1 MIISNINIRYGE
13 NIIFKD
19 FKIDITENKVI
30 CIIGKS
36 GIGKTTLLKYI
47 CNELLM
53 KNIKFSYV
61 FQEDRLIPWLNIYE
75 NLKLIAK
82 QQYKG
87 EQLDKKISEVHNI
100 VKLNEFTKYFPNEL
114 SGGMRQRVNIARA
127 LLRNDKIIL
136 MDEPFKS
143 IDSKC
148 KYSIMEYI
156 KKLQD
161 TTLIL
166 VTHNRE
172 EVRYLADIVYLLGD
186 NPISCVENIN
196 IKEIN
201 NIIV

>member
-82 QQYKG
+82 QQY
-87 EQLDKKISEVHNI
+87 
-100 VKLNEFTKYFPNEL
+100 
-114 SGGMRQRVNIARA
+114 
-127 LLRNDKIIL
+127 
-136 MDEPFKS
+136 
-143 IDSKC
+143 
-148 KYSIMEYI
+148 
-156 KKLQD
+156 
-161 TTLIL
+161 
-166 VTHNRE
+166 
-172 EVRYLADIVYLLGD
+172 
-186 NPISCVENIN
+186 
-196 IKEIN
+196 
-201 NIIV
+201 